1 MAEAHNRTDR
11 GLARE
16 RTVLAWY
23 RLGLAA
29 VVCIA
34 VLLRRV
40 WPLHTTD
47 QIVALGFVAGAAVL
61 WALVLLA
68 FAVRDRGRDA
78 GAPMRPHVAWLIT
91 TATVTLAAVGFV
103 LALFPPP

>member
-47 QIVALGFVAGAAVL
+47 QVVALGLVAAAAVL

-68 FAVRDRGRDA
+68 FAARAPGADA
-78 GAPMRPHVAWLIT
+78 GAPMRPQVAWLIT
-91 TATVTLAAVGFV
+91 AATVTLAAVGFV